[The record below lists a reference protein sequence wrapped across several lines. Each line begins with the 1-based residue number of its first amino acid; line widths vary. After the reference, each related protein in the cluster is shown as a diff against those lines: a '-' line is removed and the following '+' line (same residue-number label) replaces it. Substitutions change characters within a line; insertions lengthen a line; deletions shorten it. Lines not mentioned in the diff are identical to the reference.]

1 MSLNSLILIFVGS
14 GLGGCL
20 RFGLGFWIRNA
31 LAPNFPIGTLIIN
44 LMACTLAGVL
54 VGKFLLLNTDH
65 LRFFLLIGFCGG
77 FSTFSAFSVETLEL
91 FENGSWGLAS
101 LYIGISV
108 FAGIGAVWLGK
119 IIAS

>member
-1 MSLNSLILIFVGS
+1 MSLNSLILIFLGS

-20 RFGLGFWIRNA
+20 RFGLGYWIRNVIA
-31 LAPNFPIGTLIIN
+31 TTFPIGTLIIN

-77 FSTFSAFSVETLEL
+77 FSTFSAFILETLEL
-91 FENGSWGLAS
+91 FEKGSWGLAA

-108 FAGIGAVWLGK
+108 SAGIEAVWLGK